1 MTKMQLENL
10 VLRGVVVRFSGES
23 VELCR
28 GITGEMADRTGV
40 NPPTYHPTLNP
51 WTSATRPA
59 GGTSA
64 SLRDAWLEADASGH
78 DGAGRPRV
86 EGRAFGSR
94 PQGASRPSA
103 DGQPDFRQQ
112 PAKSVRLALGAK
124 GNPDIATRT
133 DHRRTGNTSV
143 GG

>member
-10 VLRGVVVRFSGES
+10 VQRGVVVRFTGEC
-23 VELCR
+23 VELNR
-28 GITGEMADRTGV
+28 GSSGRMADRTGA

-51 WTSATRPA
+51 WTSATRSA
-59 GGTSA
+59 SGTSA
-64 SLRDAWLEADASGH
+64 SLRDARLDADAGGH

-94 PQGASRPSA
+94 SQGASWPSA

-112 PAKSVRLALGAK
+112 PAKSVRLVLGTR
-124 GNPDIATRT
+124 GNPDLATRT